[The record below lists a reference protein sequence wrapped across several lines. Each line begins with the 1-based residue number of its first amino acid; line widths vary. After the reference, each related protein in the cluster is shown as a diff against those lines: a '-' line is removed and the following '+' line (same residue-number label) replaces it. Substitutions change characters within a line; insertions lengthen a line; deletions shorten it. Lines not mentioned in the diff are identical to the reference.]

1 MKKSTRIKAAV
12 MALLISLISLSVLL
26 YQAEQQFSR
35 DAEKIEE
42 INQKWIEENTDS
54 ILQKIQEAKKEI
66 K

>member
-1 MKKSTRIKAAV
+1 